1 MKRTHR
7 MVFKG
12 SLFILLSLAVKVA
25 WAQPIIVR
33 TMTLAQNYGAGTS
46 QYIANAYTDAGDV
59 TNAYEFLPAGYNSAD
74 ETTKYGVIFYFPGVG
89 DVKTADPNSV
99 TRLGLRAIPVEI
111 EGGNFP
117 SGFPFIV
124 IGMQGSASSSA
135 SEYASFM
142 ENYIYIKYANKIDF
156 TRIYLTGLSMGGGRI
171 MEYMTDATRASK
183 IAAIAPVAP
192 GTECPF
198 TKGCTP
204 SSTYQGII
212 SNIVANNS
220 MGVFFTHNLL
230 DPTVPVQIS
239 QDYKNDIN
247 ALSPGKVKSF
257 FDPSNP
263 NHDAWSVAYAAGQTN
278 FEGLNMYNWLAQFSL
293 SGTTLPVALTNFT
306 ALRNASGEVSLR
318 WGTANES
325 ASSFFS
331 VERSADGT
339 SFKEIG
345 KVNAAGNSSTAKSYV
360 FTDTYPLDV
369 TSYYRL
375 RLLDKDGKFTYS
387 PVRKLS
393 GRAFALEVKAGPNPT
408 SESLTV
414 SVTGQQKGL
423 MTISVSDLTGRILKS
438 MQVVKNGETLTQL
451 VDVSAFAPGMYTL
464 RVKGGEADQV
474 MKILKR

>member
-1 MKRTHR
+1 MKRTHS
-7 MVFKG
+7 MGFKG
-12 SLFILLSLAVKVA
+12 SLSIFLCLMVKVA

-46 QYIANAYTDAGDV
+46 QYIANAYTGAGDV

-89 DVKTADPNSV
+89 DVKTGDPNSV

-111 EGGNFP
+111 EGGNFS

-192 GTECPF
+192 GTGCPF
-198 TKGCTP
+198 TKDCSP
-204 SSTYQGII
+204 PSTYLGII
-212 SNIVANNS
+212 NNIVANNS
-220 MGVFFTHNLL
+220 IGVFFTHNLL

>member
-1 MKRTHR
+1 
-7 MVFKG
+7 
-12 SLFILLSLAVKVA
+12 
-25 WAQPIIVR
+25 
-33 TMTLAQNYGAGTS
+33 
-46 QYIANAYTDAGDV
+46 
-59 TNAYEFLPAGYNSAD
+59 
-74 ETTKYGVIFYFPGVG
+74 
-89 DVKTADPNSV
+89 
-99 TRLGLRAIPVEI
+99 
-111 EGGNFP
+111 
-117 SGFPFIV
+117 
-124 IGMQGSASSSA
+124 
-135 SEYASFM
+135 
-142 ENYIYIKYANKIDF
+142 
-156 TRIYLTGLSMGGGRI
+156 
-171 MEYMTDATRASK
+171 
-183 IAAIAPVAP
+183 
-192 GTECPF
+192 
-198 TKGCTP
+198 
-204 SSTYQGII
+204 
-212 SNIVANNS
+212 
-220 MGVFFTHNLL
+220 
-230 DPTVPVQIS
+230 VQIS